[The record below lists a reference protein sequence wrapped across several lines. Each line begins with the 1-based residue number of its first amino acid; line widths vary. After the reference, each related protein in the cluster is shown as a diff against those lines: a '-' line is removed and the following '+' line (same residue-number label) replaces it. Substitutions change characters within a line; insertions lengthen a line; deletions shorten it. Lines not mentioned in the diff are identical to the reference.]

1 MEYTNQDVAVVFALA
16 TVLVAWMFFKHKE
29 RQRRLEIVHIERL
42 AAMDKGIPLPELPAD
57 RPAIGRIGDPRMTL
71 IHGIV
76 WTALALGAVVAL
88 FIIPNGIPFWPLP
101 LPLLFLGVG
110 LILFYVIVRKRSR

>member
-29 RQRRLEIVHIERL
+29 RQRRLEIIHTERL
-42 AAMDKGIPLPELPAD
+42 AAMDKGIPLPELPLEAHSI
-57 RPAIGRIGDPRMTL
+57 PKVFDPRPTL

-76 WTALALGAVVAL
+76 WTALAFGAVVAL
-88 FIIPNGIPFWPLP
+88 FIIPNGVAFWALP
-101 LPLLFLGVG
+101 LPLLFLGIG
-110 LILFYVIVRKRSR
+110 LIIFYVVVRKRGR